1 MSADQIRAATSIT
14 LKQAADLEAAG
25 LYRRIPGWLGGHGN
39 VIDLIPVNP
48 RAGLPAFRQWYGG
61 RPYTR

>member
-1 MSADQIRAATSIT
+1 MTVEQVRLARSISPQ
-14 LKQAADLEAAG
+14 QAAELEAAN
-25 LYRRIPGWLGGHGN
+25 LYRRIPRWLGGHGN
-39 VIDLIPVNP
+39 VSDLEPVNQ